1 MNTDRLD
8 KALSQLINEGSM
20 SSEQGALLRQAYID
34 APLENESRKSVFAEI
49 AIYLG
54 GLFVLFST
62 VLIAADKWDQSPA
75 IFRTGSLGALS
86 VALLLLAHFISDRN
100 AMRLRLTSVLSM
112 VSAIA
117 ATGAVA
123 LFEEIN
129 DAPWLPFTVGAVIAL
144 YSFIRYR
151 HEIVHI
157 GAYGY
162 LFITGLMIIGKIS
175 GDEPEDSFIYPM
187 YWTVLGCIWLYLS
200 FTKVIEPLLG
210 YLISAATLFLASQFL
225 FATSSH
231 LLSYS
236 VAISASVLFVWIFL
250 RDRRWPLLLGVVA
263 MTTFAVGEFVADSL
277 GGSTGALVG
286 LFAAGVALITSSL
299 LALRKLQ
306 SAQ

>member
-34 APLENESRKSVFAEI
+34 APQENETRKSVFAEI

-75 IFRTGSLGALS
+75 IFRTGSLGTLS
-86 VALLLLAHFISDRN
+86 VALLLLAHFIGDRN

-129 DAPWLPFTVGAVIAL
+129 DAPWLPFTVGAIIAL

-175 GDEPEDSFIYPM
+175 GDEPEDSYIYPM
-187 YWTVLGCIWLYLS
+187 YWVVLGCLWLYLS

-231 LLSYS
+231 VLSYC
-236 VAISASVLFVWIFL
+236 VAISASALFLWIFL

-263 MTTFAVGEFVADSL
+263 MTTFAVGEFVSESL

-286 LFAAGVALITSSL
+286 LFAAGVALISSSL

-306 SAQ
+306 SVE

>member
-20 SSEQGALLRQAYID
+20 STEQGALLRQAYI
-34 APLENESRKSVFAEI
+34 EVEEVRESRKSVFAEI

-62 VLIAADKWDQSPA
+62 ILIAADKWDEAPA
-75 IFRTGSLGALS
+75 VLRTGSLSVLS
-86 VALLLLAHFISDRN
+86 IALLFLARFIGDRN
-100 AMRLRLTSVLSM
+100 AMRLRLTSVLSI
-112 VSAIA
+112 VAAIS

-123 LFEEIN
+123 LFREIN
-129 DAPWLPFTVGAVIAL
+129 DAPWLPFTVGALIAVS
-144 YSFIRYR
+144 SFLRYR
-151 HEIVHI
+151 HEILHI

-175 GDEPEDSFIYPM
+175 GDEPEDSYIYPM
-187 YWTVLGCIWLYLS
+187 YWVVLGCIWLYLS
-200 FTKVIEPLLG
+200 FSRAVEPLLG
-210 YLISAATLFLASQFL
+210 YLISAATLFIASQFL

-231 LLSYS
+231 ALSYL
-236 VAISASVLFVWIFL
+236 VAISASALFAWIFL
-250 RDRRWPLLLGVVA
+250 RDRRWPLLLGIVA
-263 MTTFAVGEFVADSL
+263 MTTFAVGEFVAESL

-286 LFAAGVALITSSL
+286 LFAAGGALISSSL
-299 LALRKLQ
+299 LALRKLH

>member
-34 APLENESRKSVFAEI
+34 APEERDSRKSVFAEI

-62 VLIAADKWDQSPA
+62 ILIAADKWDKAPA
-75 IFRTGSLGALS
+75 IFRTGSLAVVSL
-86 VALLLLAHFISDRN
+86 ALLLLAHFIGDRN
-100 AMRLRLTSVLSM
+100 PMRLRLTSVLSM

-123 LFEEIN
+123 LFKDIH
-129 DAPWLPFTVGAVIAL
+129 DAPWLPFTVGATIAL
-144 YSFIRYR
+144 YSFIRYQ
-151 HEIVHI
+151 HEILHI
-157 GAYGY
+157 GAFGY

-200 FTKVIEPLLG
+200 FSKVVQPLLG
-210 YLISAATLFLASQFL
+210 YLISAATLFISSQFL

-231 LLSYS
+231 ALSYL
-236 VAISASVLFVWIFL
+236 VAISASVTFIWIFL
-250 RDRRWPLLLGVVA
+250 RDRKWPLLLGA
-263 MTTFAVGEFVADSL
+263 IALTTFAVGEFVADSL

-286 LFAAGVALITSSL
+286 LFAAGVALISSSL

-306 SAQ
+306 SGE